1 MATRCTASS
10 RLGLPTVLRSLF
22 RAEFA
27 GDLCIPNTLPNRSLL
42 ASRPHLSP
50 RGLQHSRQF
59 SSIPTLRDAQ
69 DIVFDLTTPAGTPSE
84 TKTSERSESGR
95 PGKGRKA
102 RNNSKAIRNES
113 TSDPT
118 KKKKKLEHWQVQKE
132 ALKQKFPVGWSP
144 MKKLSPDALEG
155 IRHLHATAPDRFTTP
170 VLANQFQVSPE
181 AIRRIL
187 KGKWRPSEEEI
198 EKRRVRWEKRHDRIW
213 GRKAE
218 LGLRM
223 PTERSKAL
231 TDSNILY
238 EQN

>member
-27 GDLCIPNTLPNRSLL
+27 GDLRIPSTLPSRSLL
-42 ASRPHLSP
+42 AARPHLPP

-59 SSIPTLRDAQ
+59 SSIPTLHDAQ
-69 DIVFDLTTPAGTPSE
+69 DIVFELATPTAPEMKTT
-84 TKTSERSESGR
+84 ERLESGR
-95 PGKGRKA
+95 SGKGRKA
-102 RNNSKAIRNES
+102 RNNAKAIRNES

-118 KKKKKLEHWQVQKE
+118 KKKKKLEHWQTQKE

-187 KGKWRPSEEEI
+187 KGKWRPTEDEI

-218 LGLRM
+218 LGLRT

-238 EQN
+238 DQD

>member
-10 RLGLPTVLRSLF
+10 RLGLPTILRSLF
-22 RAEFA
+22 RAELA
-27 GDLCIPNTLPNRSLL
+27 GDLRIPGTFPNRSRL
-42 ASRPHLSP
+42 ASRPHLS

-59 SSIPTLRDAQ
+59 SSIPTLRNAQ
-69 DIVFDLTTPAGTPSE
+69 DIVFDLTTPARTPPE
-84 TKTSERSESGR
+84 TTTRDRLETGRS
-95 PGKGRKA
+95 GKGRKA
-102 RNNSKAIRNES
+102 RDNAKATKNES
-113 TSDPT
+113 TPDPT
-118 KKKKKLEHWQVQKE
+118 TKKKKLEHWQMQKE

-144 MKKLSPDALEG
+144 MRKLSPDALEG

-187 KGKWRPSEEEI
+187 KGKWRPSEDEI

-218 LGLRM
+218 LGLRT

-238 EQN
+238 DQH